1 MNLNKLDLNLF
12 LVFET
17 IFQTG
22 SLTTAAREL
31 HLSQPA
37 VSHALG
43 RLREAL
49 NDPLFVRQ
57 GRRML
62 PTPYARALAPS
73 VRQSLGTL
81 QDALRDPGTAF
92 VPADS
97 DRVFTI
103 GMRDILE
110 SLTLPGL
117 MAHIRQHAP
126 GISVVCVQ
134 IDRHDIADALRQGRV
149 DAVVDV
155 ALPVAAEVMHMR
167 LLLDRLVV
175 VAQADHPAIGE
186 QPLTLDTYLAA
197 SHVLVSGRKQGL
209 GLEDYELSRLGLR
222 RHIGLRCRHYFAGC
236 SVVSMTDM
244 LLTMPEQ
251 YARVANAQY
260 GNVLH
265 AFPLSPAQLD
275 VHMYW
280 HAGADT
286 DPTNLW
292 LRRRMVEALAA
303 SVGLQAPQWPPD
315 ATPDALFD
323 LDGDAG
329 EDESEGD
336 LA

>member
-1 MNLNKLDLNLF
+1 MNLSKLDLNLF
-12 LVFET
+12 LVFES

-37 VSHALG
+37 VSHALA
-43 RLREAL
+43 RLRDAL
-49 NDPLFVRQ
+49 ADPLFVRQ

-62 PTPYARALAPS
+62 PTPYARALAPA
-73 VRQSLGTL
+73 VRQALATL
-81 QDALRDPGTAF
+81 QQALKEPGTTF
-92 VPADS
+92 TPADS

-126 GISVVCVQ
+126 GISVVSTQV
-134 IDRHDIADALRQGRV
+134 DRHDIADALRQGRV
-149 DAVVDV
+149 DVVVDV
-155 ALPVAAEVMHMR
+155 ALPVAAEVMHRR

-175 VAQADHPAIGE
+175 VAREGHPVLRRGA
-186 QPLTLDTYLAA
+186 LDLDAYLAA
-197 SHVLVSGRKQGL
+197 SHVLVSGRRQGL
-209 GLEDYELSRLGLR
+209 GLEDYELSRQGMR
-222 RHIGLRCRHYFAGC
+222 RHVGLRCRHYVAAC
-236 SVVSMTDM
+236 RVVSVTDM

-260 GNVLH
+260 GNVLLP
-265 AFPLSPAQLD
+265 FPVEPAQLD

-280 HAGADT
+280 HAGADQ

-292 LRRRMVEALAA
+292 LRDRMVSALTEA
-303 SVGLQAPQWPPD
+303 VGQ
-315 ATPDALFD
+315 DALG
-323 LDGDAG
+323 LE
-329 EDESEGD
+329 ED
-336 LA
+336 

>member
-1 MNLNKLDLNLF
+1 MNLSKLDLNLF
-12 LVFET
+12 LVFES

-37 VSHALG
+37 VSHALA
-43 RLREAL
+43 RLRESL
-49 NDPLFVRQ
+49 DDPLFVRQ

-73 VRQSLGTL
+73 VRQAMATL
-81 QDALRDPGTAF
+81 QSALKDPGTTF

-134 IDRHDIADALRQGRV
+134 VERHDIADALRQGRV
-149 DAVVDV
+149 DVVVDV

-175 VAQADHPAIGE
+175 VAQAGHPVIGNR
-186 QPLTLDTYLAA
+186 PLTLDTYLAA
-197 SHVLVSGRKQGL
+197 SHVMVSGRRQGL
-209 GLEDYELSRLGLR
+209 GLEDYELSRQGLR
-222 RHIGLRCRHYFAGC
+222 RQIGLRCRHYFAGC
-236 SVVSMTDM
+236 KVVSLTDM

-251 YARVANAQY
+251 YAQVANAQY
-260 GNVLH
+260 DNVLH
-265 AFPLSPAQLD
+265 PFPLSPAQID

-280 HAGADT
+280 HAAAES

-292 LRRRMVEALAA
+292 LRQRMVEALAVA
-303 SVGLQAPQWPPD
+303 VGLVP
-315 ATPDALFD
+315 
-323 LDGDAG
+323 
-329 EDESEGD
+329 EDPWSEG
-336 LA
+336 L

>member
-1 MNLNKLDLNLF
+1 MNLSKLDLNLF
-12 LVFET
+12 LVFEA

-22 SLTTAAREL
+22 SLTTAAKEL

-37 VSHALG
+37 VSHALA
-43 RLREAL
+43 RLRDAL
-49 NDPLFVRQ
+49 QDPLFVRQ

-73 VRQSLGTL
+73 VRQALGTL
-81 QDALRDPGTAF
+81 QNALKDPGTTF

-126 GISVVCVQ
+126 GISVVSVQ

-175 VAQADHPAIGE
+175 VAQNAHPAIGDG
-186 QPLTLDTYLAA
+186 TLSLDGYLAA
-197 SHVLVSGRKQGL
+197 SHVLVSGRRQGL
-209 GLEDYELSRLGLR
+209 GLEDYELSRQGLR
-222 RHIGLRCRHYFAGC
+222 RHIGLRCRHYVAAC

-251 YARVANAQY
+251 YARVANAPY

-265 AFPLSPAQLD
+265 PFPLSPAQMD

-280 HAGADT
+280 HAAADA

-292 LRRRMVEALAA
+292 LRRRMVEALAH
-303 SVGLQAPQWPPD
+303 SVGLLAPEWPAD
-315 ATPDALFD
+315 A
-323 LDGDAG
+323 
-329 EDESEGD
+329 
-336 LA
+336 

>member
-12 LVFET
+12 LVFES

-49 NDPLFVRQ
+49 DDPLFVRQ

-62 PTPYARALAPS
+62 PTAYARALAPS
-73 VRQSLGTL
+73 VRQALGTL
-81 QDALRDPGTAF
+81 QQALRAPGASFTPEA
-92 VPADS
+92 S

-110 SLTLPGL
+110 SLTLPSL

-126 GISVVCVQ
+126 GISVVSTQVE
-134 IDRHDIADALRQGRV
+134 RHDIADALRQGRV
-149 DAVVDV
+149 DVVIDV
-155 ALPVAAEVMHMR
+155 ALPVAPEVMHTR
-167 LLLDRLVV
+167 LLLDKLVV
-175 VAQADHPAIGE
+175 VARQDHPVLGRAQQAVVAEGDGRTR
-186 QPLTLDTYLAA
+186 LAALSLDDYMAA
-197 SHVLVSGRKQGL
+197 SHVLVSGRRQGL
-209 GLEDYELSRLGLR
+209 GLEDYELSRQGLR
-222 RHIGLRCRHYFAGC
+222 RHIGLRCRHYFAAC
-236 SVVSMTDM
+236 RVVSQTDM

-260 GNVLH
+260 DNVLH
-265 AFPLSPAQLD
+265 SFPLSPAQMD
-275 VHMYW
+275 VHLYW
-280 HAGADT
+280 HAAADQ
-286 DPTNLW
+286 DPTNQW
-292 LRRRMVEALAA
+292 LRQRMLD
-303 SVGLQAPQWPPD
+303 Q
-315 ATPDALFD
+315 
-323 LDGDAG
+323 LDGVIASLPAEPG
-329 EDESEGD
+329 